1 MEDTLDS
8 EKNIG
13 NDRAVSPVEQAEDVK
28 TDLTLRPS
36 ALDDFIGQDTL
47 KRQLTTFLGAA
58 KKRNEPIE
66 HTLLYGPP
74 GLGKTTLSHIIAREM
89 GKNIR
94 ITSGPAIERVGDL
107 AAILSNLEPG
117 EILFIDEIHR
127 LPKTIEEVLYPAME
141 DFALDMVIGKG
152 PAART
157 LRLDIP
163 RFTLVGATTRLSLL
177 SSPLRD
183 RFGATYHLDYYSA
196 DDMKRIIERSAKLL
210 GVPLDE
216 NAATELAT
224 RSRRTPRIG
233 NRLLRRCRDYA
244 QMHGDGK
251 LTDAIAMKALD
262 ELCVDTMG
270 LDGADRIILEALISK
285 FRGGPVGIGTLA
297 AATHEEIATLEE
309 VIEPYLMHIGFL
321 ERTPRGRVAT
331 EAAYKHLG
339 LVPPSGG
346 LV

>member
-1 MEDTLDS
+1 MEDAKNNENCLD
-8 EKNIG
+8 ERTI
-13 NDRAVSPVEQAEDVK
+13 SPVLQSEDVK
-28 TDLTLRPS
+28 IDLALRPS
-36 ALDDFIGQDTL
+36 ALNDFIGQDTL
-47 KRQLTTFLGAA
+47 KRQLGTFLAAA

-94 ITSGPAIERVGDL
+94 VTSGPAIERVGDL

-141 DFALDMVIGKG
+141 DFALDMIIGKG

-163 RFTLVGATTRLSLL
+163 RFTLIGATTRLSLL

-183 RFGATYHLDYYSA
+183 RFGATYHLDYYTA
-196 DDMKRIIERSAKLL
+196 DDMEKIIIRSAKLL
-210 GVPLDE
+210 NVPLE
-216 NAATELAT
+216 PEAAKELAA
-224 RSRRTPRIG
+224 RSRRTPRVG
-233 NRLLRRCRDYA
+233 NRLLRRARDFA
-244 QMHGDGK
+244 EVHGAGK
-251 LTDAIAMKALD
+251 LTLEVTMKALD
-262 ELCVDTMG
+262 ELCVDSCG
-270 LDGADRIILEALISK
+270 LDGADREVLLALIQK
-285 FRGGPVGIGTLA
+285 FKGGPVGVSTLA
-297 AATHEEIATLEE
+297 AATHEEAGTLEE
-309 VIEPYLMHIGFL
+309 VVEPYLMHIGFL
-321 ERTPRGRVAT
+321 ERTQRGRVAT
-331 EAAYKHLG
+331 QAAYKHLK

>member
-1 MEDTLDS
+1 MEDPAKDGKTGRSVEPAEQSDDAR
-8 EKNIG
+8 
-13 NDRAVSPVEQAEDVK
+13 NDLA
-28 TDLTLRPS
+28 LRP
-36 ALDDFIGQDTL
+36 ANLEDFIGQEQL
-47 KRQLTTFLGAA
+47 KRQLSTFLTAA
-58 KKRNEPIE
+58 KKRGEALE

-74 GLGKTTLSHIIAREM
+74 GLGKTTLSHIVAREM

-94 ITSGPAIERVGDL
+94 VTSGPAIERVGDL

-141 DFALDMVIGKG
+141 DFALDMIIGKG

-183 RFGATYHLDYYSA
+183 RFGSTYHLDYYTA
-196 DDMKRIIERSAKLL
+196 EDMMEIVTRSARLL
-210 GVPLDE
+210 GLAMTPE
-216 NAATELAT
+216 AAAEIAS

-244 QMHGDGK
+244 EVHADGR
-251 LTDAIAMKALD
+251 LDRAISLRALD
-262 ELCVDTMG
+262 ELCVDAAG
-270 LDGADRIILEALISK
+270 LDSLDRAVMDAIIGK
-285 FRGGPVGIGTLA
+285 FKGGPVGLTTLA
-297 AATHEEIATLEE
+297 AATHEEVATLEE
-309 VIEPYLMHIGFL
+309 VVEPYLMHIGFL
-321 ERTPRGRVAT
+321 QRTPRGRIAT
-331 EAAYKHLG
+331 EAAYKHFNAS
-339 LVPPSGG
+339 PPSGG

>member
-1 MEDTLDS
+1 MEDAQKCENPEEGERLVAPTELS
-8 EKNIG
+8 E
-13 NDRAVSPVEQAEDVK
+13 DTK

-47 KRQLTTFLGAA
+47 KRQLCTFLSAA

-94 ITSGPAIERVGDL
+94 VTSGPAIERVGDL

-177 SSPLRD
+177 SAPLRD

-196 DDMKRIIERSAKLL
+196 DDMKRIIIRSAKLL

-216 NAATELAT
+216 NAAQELAA

-233 NRLLRRCRDYA
+233 NRLLRRARDYA
-244 QMHGDGK
+244 QVHGDGK
-251 LTDAIAMKALD
+251 LTNAIAMKALD

-297 AATHEEIATLEE
+297 AATHEEVATLEE

-331 EAAYKHLG
+331 VAAYKHLG
-339 LVPPSGG
+339 LVPPQGE
-346 LV
+346 LL

>member
-1 MEDTLDS
+1 MEDAS
-8 EKNIG
+8 ENRKNERVIG
-13 NDRAVSPVEQAEDVK
+13 PNELPDDAK
-28 TDLTLRPS
+28 TDLALRP
-36 ALDDFIGQDTL
+36 ANLDDFIGQEQL
-47 KRQLTTFLGAA
+47 KRQLSTFLTAA
-58 KKRNEPIE
+58 KKRGEALE

-74 GLGKTTLSHIIAREM
+74 GLGKTTLSHIVSREM

-127 LPKTIEEVLYPAME
+127 LNKTIEEVLYPAME

-183 RFGATYHLDYYSA
+183 RFGSTFHLDYYSV
-196 DDMKRIIERSAKLL
+196 DDMVKIVARSAKLL
-210 GVPLDE
+210 GLAMTPE
-216 NAATELAT
+216 AAKEIAS
-224 RSRRTPRIG
+224 RSRCTPRIG
-233 NRLLRRCRDYA
+233 NRLLRRCRDYTEVRA
-244 QMHGDGK
+244 DGR
-251 LTDAIAMKALD
+251 LDRDTSLRALE
-262 ELCVDTMG
+262 ELMVDSVG
-270 LDGADRIILEALISK
+270 LDNLDRAVIEAIIGK
-285 FRGGPVGIGTLA
+285 FKGGPVGLTTLA
-297 AATHEEIATLEE
+297 AATHEEVATLEE
-309 VIEPYLMHIGFL
+309 VVEPYLMHIGML
-321 ERTPRGRVAT
+321 QRTPRGRVAT
-331 EAAYKHLG
+331 EAAYKHFNAS
-339 LVPPSGG
+339 PPSGG

>member
-1 MEDTLDS
+1 MEDAT
-8 EKNIG
+8 KCG
-13 NDRAVSPVEQAEDVK
+13 NPEEGERLIVPIELAEDAK

-47 KRQLTTFLGAA
+47 KRQLCTFLSAA

-94 ITSGPAIERVGDL
+94 ITSGPAIERIGDL

-127 LPKTIEEVLYPAME
+127 LPKTIEEILYPAME

-196 DDMKRIIERSAKLL
+196 EDMKRIIARSAKLL
-210 GVPLDE
+210 NVPLEDE
-216 NAATELAT
+216 AARELAA

-233 NRLLRRCRDYA
+233 NRLLRRARDYA
-244 QMHGDGK
+244 QVHGDGK
-251 LTDAIAMKALD
+251 LTNQTTMKALD

-270 LDGADRIILEALISK
+270 LDGADRIVLEALISK

-297 AATHEEIATLEE
+297 AASHEEVATLEE

-321 ERTPRGRVAT
+321 TRTPRGRVAT
-331 EAAYKHLG
+331 EAAYKHLN
-339 LVPPSGG
+339 VSPPSGG

>member
-1 MEDTLDS
+1 MADTQNSKNLEENDRLVTGAELAEDT
-8 EKNIG
+8 
-13 NDRAVSPVEQAEDVK
+13 R

-47 KRQLTTFLGAA
+47 KRQLATFLGAA

-74 GLGKTTLSHIIAREM
+74 GLGKTTLAHIIAREM

-196 DDMKRIIERSAKLL
+196 DDMEKIIARSAKLL
-210 GVPLDE
+210 SVPLGE
-216 NAATELAT
+216 NAASELAA

-233 NRLLRRCRDYA
+233 NRLLRRARDYA
-244 QMHGDGK
+244 QMHGSSAHAG
-251 LTDAIAMKALD
+251 
-262 ELCVDTMG
+262 
-270 LDGADRIILEALISK
+270 DRIRRAGMMS
-285 FRGGPVGIGTLA
+285 
-297 AATHEEIATLEE
+297 
-309 VIEPYLMHIGFL
+309 
-321 ERTPRGRVAT
+321 
-331 EAAYKHLG
+331 
-339 LVPPSGG
+339 LV
-346 LV
+346 L

>member
-1 MEDTLDS
+1 MEEAT
-8 EKNIG
+8 EKQEKERIIG
-13 NDRAVSPVEQAEDVK
+13 SKEQTDDAQNDLA
-28 TDLTLRPS
+28 LRPGN
-36 ALDDFIGQDTL
+36 LEDFIGQEQL
-47 KRQLTTFLGAA
+47 KRQLSTFLTAA
-58 KKRNEPIE
+58 KKRGEALE

-74 GLGKTTLSHIIAREM
+74 GLGKTTLSHIVSREM

-94 ITSGPAIERVGDL
+94 VTSGPAIERVGDL

-183 RFGATYHLDYYSA
+183 RFGATYHLDYYTA
-196 DDMKRIIERSAKLL
+196 DDMVKIVTRSARLL
-210 GVPLDE
+210 GLAMTPE
-216 NAATELAT
+216 AAAEIAA

-244 QMHGDGK
+244 EVHAEGRLDRGIS
-251 LTDAIAMKALD
+251 LLALD
-262 ELCVDTMG
+262 ELCVDAAG
-270 LDGADRIILEALISK
+270 LDSLDRAVIEAIIGK
-285 FRGGPVGIGTLA
+285 FKGGPVGLTTLA
-297 AATHEEIATLEE
+297 AATHEEVATLEE
-309 VIEPYLMHIGFL
+309 VVEPYLMHIGFL
-321 ERTPRGRVAT
+321 QRTPRGRVAT
-331 EAAYKHLG
+331 ELAYKHFG
-339 LVPPSGG
+339 ASPASGG

>member
-1 MEDTLDS
+1 MEDTA
-8 EKNIG
+8 KNEENGRIVG
-13 NDRAVSPVEQAEDVK
+13 AGEQAEDVK
-28 TDLTLRPS
+28 TDLALRPS
-36 ALDDFIGQDTL
+36 ALNDFIGQETL
-47 KRQLTTFLGAA
+47 KRQLSTFLSAA
-58 KKRNEPIE
+58 KQRGEPIE

-94 ITSGPAIERVGDL
+94 VTSGPAIERVGDL

-127 LPKTIEEVLYPAME
+127 LNKTIEEVLYPAME

-183 RFGATYHLDYYSA
+183 RFGSTYHLDYYSP
-196 DDMKRIIERSAKLL
+196 DDMAKIISRSAKLL
-210 GVPLDE
+210 NVGLDS
-216 NAATELAT
+216 AAAQELAG

-244 QMHGDGK
+244 QVHGDGK
-251 LTDAIAMKALD
+251 IDAATAYKALD
-262 ELCVDTMG
+262 ELCVDTHG
-270 LDGADRIILEALISK
+270 LDSADRAVLEAIIGK
-285 FRGGPVGIGTLA
+285 FRGGPVGASTLA
-297 AATHEEIATLEE
+297 AATHEETATLEE

-339 LVPPSGG
+339 LVPPGGG

>member
-1 MEDTLDS
+1 MEDVNMPKNS
-8 EKNIG
+8 E
-13 NDRAVSPVEQAEDVK
+13 EAERLVAPTELTEDHK

-196 DDMKRIIERSAKLL
+196 DDMQRIIARSAKLL
-210 GVPLDE
+210 NVPLDVE
-216 NAATELAT
+216 AARELAA

-233 NRLLRRCRDYA
+233 NRLLRRARDYA
-244 QMHGDGK
+244 EVHGDGK
-251 LTDAIAMKALD
+251 LTNDIAFKALD
-262 ELCVDTMG
+262 ELCVDTVG
-270 LDGADRIILEALISK
+270 LDNADRIILEALISK

>member
-1 MEDTLDS
+1 MEDVQKDENLDIS
-8 EKNIG
+8 ERLVTPI
-13 NDRAVSPVEQAEDVK
+13 ELTEDHK

-47 KRQLTTFLGAA
+47 KRQLATFLAAA

-94 ITSGPAIERVGDL
+94 VTSGPAIERVGDL

-163 RFTLVGATTRLSLL
+163 RFTLIGATTRLSLL

-196 DDMKRIIERSAKLL
+196 GDMKNIIARSAKLL
-210 GVPLDE
+210 KVPLDMD
-216 NAATELAT
+216 AAGELAS

-233 NRLLRRCRDYA
+233 NRLLRRARDYA
-244 QMHGDGK
+244 QVHGDGQ
-251 LTDAIAMKALD
+251 LTNEVAIKALD
-262 ELCVDTMG
+262 ELCVDTVG
-270 LDGADRIILEALISK
+270 LDNADRIILEALISK

-297 AATHEEIATLEE
+297 AATHEEVATLEE

-331 EAAYKHLG
+331 DAAYKHLG
-339 LVPPSGG
+339 VVPPSGG

>member
-1 MEDTLDS
+1 MDESPKRQIAPEELGDDTQ
-8 EKNIG
+8 
-13 NDRAVSPVEQAEDVK
+13 NDLA
-28 TDLTLRPS
+28 LRP
-36 ALDDFIGQDTL
+36 ANLEDFIGQEQL
-47 KRQLTTFLGAA
+47 KRQLSTFLTAA
-58 KKRNEPIE
+58 KKRGEALE

-74 GLGKTTLSHIIAREM
+74 GLGKTTLSHIISREM

-94 ITSGPAIERVGDL
+94 VTSGPAIERVGDL

-183 RFGATYHLDYYSA
+183 RFGSTYHLDYYTA
-196 DDMKRIIERSAKLL
+196 DDMVKIVTRSAKLL
-210 GVPLDE
+210 GLAMTPE
-216 NAATELAT
+216 AAAEIAS
-224 RSRRTPRIG
+224 RARRTPRIG

-244 QMHGDGK
+244 EVHAEGRLDRGIS
-251 LTDAIAMKALD
+251 LRALD
-262 ELCVDTMG
+262 ELCVDAVG
-270 LDGADRIILEALISK
+270 LDSLDRSVIEAIIGK
-285 FRGGPVGIGTLA
+285 FKGGPVGLTTLA
-297 AATHEEIATLEE
+297 AATHEEVATLEE
-309 VIEPYLMHIGFL
+309 VVEPYLMHIGFL
-321 ERTPRGRVAT
+321 QRTPRGRVAT
-331 EAAYKHLG
+331 ELAYKHFG
-339 LVPPSGG
+339 ASPASGG

>member
-1 MEDTLDS
+1 M
-8 EKNIG
+8 
-13 NDRAVSPVEQAEDVK
+13 EDVK
-28 TDLTLRPS
+28 NFENTEENERLVVGAELADDTQTDLTLRP
-36 ALDDFIGQDTL
+36 AELKDFIGQETL
-47 KRQLTTFLGAA
+47 KRQLSTFLTAA
-58 KKRNEPIE
+58 KQRNEPIE

-89 GKNIR
+89 GKQIR
-94 ITSGPAIERVGDL
+94 VTSGPAIERVGDL
-107 AAILSNLEPG
+107 AAILSNLESG

-127 LPKTIEEVLYPAME
+127 LNKTIEEVLYPAME

-163 RFTLVGATTRLSLL
+163 RFTLIGATTRLSLL

-183 RFGATYHLDYYSA
+183 RFGSTYHLDYYTA
-196 DDMKRIIERSAKLL
+196 DDMTRIIDRSAKLL
-210 GVPLDE
+210 KVPLNDK
-216 NAATELAT
+216 AAIELAA

-233 NRLLRRCRDYA
+233 NRLLRRARDFA
-244 QMHGDGK
+244 QVHSTGLLDHAC
-251 LTDAIAMKALD
+251 TIKALD
-262 ELCVDTMG
+262 ELCVDTCG
-270 LDGADRIILEALISK
+270 LDTADRAVLEAIIHK
-285 FRGGPVGIGTLA
+285 FRGGPVGVSTLA
-297 AATHEEIATLEE
+297 AATHEESATLEE
-309 VIEPYLMHIGFL
+309 VVEPYLMHIGFL

-339 LVPPSGG
+339 LIPPSGG

>member
-1 MEDTLDS
+1 MEEAKENPKKERFVEPAELADDA
-8 EKNIG
+8 N
-13 NDRAVSPVEQAEDVK
+13 NDLA
-28 TDLTLRPS
+28 LRP
-36 ALDDFIGQDTL
+36 ANLDDFIGQEQL
-47 KRQLTTFLGAA
+47 KRQLSTFLTAA
-58 KKRNEPIE
+58 KRRGEALE

-74 GLGKTTLSHIIAREM
+74 GLGKTTLSHIISREM

-94 ITSGPAIERVGDL
+94 VTSGPAIERVGDL

-183 RFGATYHLDYYSA
+183 RFGSTYHLDYYTA
-196 DDMKRIIERSAKLL
+196 DDMVKIISRSAKLL
-210 GVPLDE
+210 GLALTPE
-216 NAATELAT
+216 AAAEIAS
-224 RSRRTPRIG
+224 RARRTPRIG

-244 QMHGDGK
+244 EVHAEGRLDRGIS
-251 LTDAIAMKALD
+251 LKALD
-262 ELCVDTMG
+262 ELCVDAAG
-270 LDGADRIILEALISK
+270 LDALDRAVIEAIIEK
-285 FRGGPVGIGTLA
+285 FKGGPVGLTTLA
-297 AATHEEIATLEE
+297 ASTHEEIATLEE
-309 VIEPYLMHIGFL
+309 VVEPYLMHIGFL
-321 ERTPRGRVAT
+321 QRTPRGRVAT
-331 EAAYKHLG
+331 EAAYKHFNIS
-339 LVPPSGG
+339 PSAGG